1 MPGNARGAEQ
11 GNDIVM
17 IAAQCRI
24 SMHTHGLR
32 CIDLKE
38 LDTEF
43 PSAEFHVGEV
53 GRCPLCFGATGAES
67 LAYCE
72 PPGHV
77 DAGVLSLLKVPV
89 LPSTRKRV
97 RCRRNCPSQTPPPQ
111 SGLTKSCM
119 HVERL
124 SWSQPTFHFGLP
136 FLSIFSPGPNMFTF
150 FHFWGAKSQAE
161 SVFRT
166 GPRQRLLHVSFGVH
180 LIPLSGCMFEGQE
193 SP

>member
-1 MPGNARGAEQ
+1 MPRPVEWACLMPGNARGAEQ

-53 GRCPLCFGATGAES
+53 GRCPLCRG
-67 LAYCE
+67 
-72 PPGHV
+72 
-77 DAGVLSLLKVPV
+77 
-89 LPSTRKRV
+89 
-97 RCRRNCPSQTPPPQ
+97 NCPSQTPPPQ
-111 SGLTKSCM
+111 SGLRKSCM

-166 GPRQRLLHVSFGVH
+166 GFQVPGNGFCMS
-180 LIPLSGCMFEGQE
+180 PLGSI
-193 SP
+193 